1 MRLELHPKQSLAFT
15 SEATEILYGG
25 AAGGGKSH
33 LMRILAIAFAM
44 DCAGIQIYLFRRV
57 HGDLWKNHMEGASSF
72 FALLADFIGSGY
84 VKVNTSDGEIIFWNG
99 SKIFLCHCQ
108 HEKDWIKYQGAEI
121 HLLLIDEITHFTEF
135 LYRMLRGRCRLGS
148 FNPPDKYKNK
158 LPCVF
163 AGGNPGGIGHH
174 WVKQSFIDNCEPMKI
189 RRMSKKEG
197 GMLRQYIPARL
208 SDNPSMDDDYAD
220 KLEGLGNEFLV
231 KAMLNG
237 DWDII
242 AGAYFTEFR
251 RDKHVIKAFNIPSGW
266 TRYKAFDWGS
276 SRPFACYWM
285 AVSDGSIKEI
295 PRGALV
301 VYREYYGMEEGK
313 PNVGLKLTAKEVAKN
328 IKKMDKDE
336 TDWGV
341 ADPAI
346 FSVNGGISIA
356 EDMRREGVIWR
367 RADNKRGA
375 GWEQVRTRLKDDE
388 ETKKPMIYFFE
399 SCVHAIRT
407 LPALQHDEHNI
418 EDIDS
423 DMEDHAADA
432 IRYGCMARAIV
443 KDTHVQKKNT
453 IDLLLEM
460 TDEKK
465 AVSKYRR

>member
-148 FNPPDKYKNK
+148 FNPPEKYKNK

-237 DWDII
+237 DWDIV

-251 RDKHVIKAFNIPSGW
+251 RDKHVIKPFNIPSGW